1 MKKTKEQYLSTAD
14 ALNKLA
20 LQTQRGESPK
30 LQKIGKA
37 LRQSAKT
44 KQMRADHIGKPPRR
58 SRNFGG

>member
-1 MKKTKEQYLSTAD
+1 MKKTREQYLSTAD
-14 ALNKLA
+14 ALTKLA
-20 LQTQRGESPK
+20 VQTQRGNSPK

-44 KQMRADHIGKPPRR
+44 KQMRADNVGKLPRN